1 MPLRRLR
8 GNGGLGENVQV
19 AMLAVAEWNPYA
31 LDASKRLAHAQRR
44 CIGGSFGLGI
54 CWLGRFF
61 RTSWRA
67 INRPPRPWRGA
78 GLSSCSR
85 TEAQSSIFF
94 SEQIGGVRQKP
105 LGQLA

>member
-19 AMLAVAEWNPYA
+19 TMLAVDGMKPYA

-54 CWLGRFF
+54 C
-61 RTSWRA
+61 
-67 INRPPRPWRGA
+67 
-78 GLSSCSR
+78 
-85 TEAQSSIFF
+85 
-94 SEQIGGVRQKP
+94 
-105 LGQLA
+105 